1 MYKKIA
7 KYFKMVVVVVVC
19 NTNYKSNYNASYPA
33 MGLGVTSRA

>member
-7 KYFKMVVVVVVC
+7 KYFKMIVVC